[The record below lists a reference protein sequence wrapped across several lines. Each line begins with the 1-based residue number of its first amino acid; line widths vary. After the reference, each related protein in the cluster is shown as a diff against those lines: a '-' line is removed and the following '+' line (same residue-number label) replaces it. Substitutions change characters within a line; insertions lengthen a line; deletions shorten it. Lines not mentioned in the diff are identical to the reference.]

1 MIAEFIIFYHI
12 TNNITNFITTYLTNN
27 ITNFIISSYYTLLS
41 ILFKFSC
48 IVFCVYILNK
58 IATMIHKLLLKY
70 YYKVYYIFNNKLEKE
85 CSICLE
91 NCVENYENPQS
102 ILFNCNHAFHKNC
115 IKLMIK
121 NTLGTELKCPMCRR
135 HITDSL
141 MEKNYK
147 IF

>member
-1 MIAEFIIFYHI
+1 MIAEIIIFYHI
-12 TNNITNFITTYLTNN
+12 TNFITNY
-27 ITNFIISSYYTLLS
+27 ITNFIISSCS
-41 ILFKFSC
+41 IVLPIILPIIFKFSC
-48 IVFCVYILNK
+48 IVFCVYSLNN
-58 IATMIHKLLLKY
+58 IANIIHKLLLKY
-70 YYKVYYIFNNKLEKE
+70 YYKIYYIFNTKLEKE

-91 NCVENYENPQS
+91 NCIENYENPKS

>member
-12 TNNITNFITTYLTNN
+12 TNNLTNFITNN
-27 ITNFIISSYYTLLS
+27 ITNFIISSYSS
-41 ILFKFSC
+41 ILIVIFKFSG
-48 IVFCVYILNK
+48 IVFCVYMLNN
-58 IATMIHKLLLKY
+58 IANIIHKLLLKY
-70 YYKVYYIFNNKLEKE
+70 YYKVYYIFNDKLEKE

-91 NCVENYENPQS
+91 NCIENYENPQS

-121 NTLGTELKCPMCRR
+121 NTLGNELKCPMCRR

>member
-12 TNNITNFITTYLTNN
+12 TNNLTNFITNN
-27 ITNFIISSYYTLLS
+27 ITNFIISSYSS
-41 ILFKFSC
+41 ILIVIFKFSG
-48 IVFCVYILNK
+48 IVFCVYMLNN
-58 IATMIHKLLLKY
+58 IVNIIHKLLLKY
-70 YYKVYYIFNNKLEKE
+70 YYKVYYIFNDKLEKE

-91 NCVENYENPQS
+91 NCIENYENPQS

-121 NTLGTELKCPMCRR
+121 NTLGAELKCPMCRR

>member
-12 TNNITNFITTYLTNN
+12 TNNLTNFITNN
-27 ITNFIISSYYTLLS
+27 ITNFIISSYSS
-41 ILFKFSC
+41 ILIVIFKFSG
-48 IVFCVYILNK
+48 IVLCVYMLNN
-58 IATMIHKLLLKY
+58 IANIIHKLLLKY
-70 YYKVYYIFNNKLEKE
+70 YYKVYYIFNDKLEKE

-91 NCVENYENPQS
+91 NCIENYENPQS